1 MSGLG
6 RCAEIPGAAAHR
18 GPHCQKGEAMNA
30 PTLVVLA
37 LVVLLV
43 AAVVGKLIRDKRAG
57 KHACSCGGSCG
68 GCANQCHC
76 HSTKK

>member
-1 MSGLG
+1 
-6 RCAEIPGAAAHR
+6 
-18 GPHCQKGEAMNA
+18 MNA

-43 AAVVGKLIRDKRAG
+43 AAVVGKLIR
-57 KHACSCGGSCG
+57 GGSCG